1 MKIALI
7 AMSGIRA
14 ENPELM
20 KLGLKL
26 PGIFERAK
34 TLFAMS
40 SLSLLTLAG
49 MVPDDVEIEYREY
62 REFPSHQP
70 PECDLAAI
78 TSFTAQIEDAYRLAD
93 LYRARGTKVVLG
105 GLHVTS
111 LPKEAAQH
119 ADAVAAG
126 EGEVLWPRIL
136 SDVRRGC
143 LQPRYERSRN
153 SRFNFSDSPMPR
165 YDLLDPENYNRFPV
179 QTSRGC
185 PFKCNFCASSILL
198 TSYYTHKPVDRV
210 VQEISEI
217 KRRWPSPFIEFADD
231 NTFADPHY
239 GRRLAEAVGGE
250 NVKWFAES
258 DVSVAQDEELLRLI
272 AQSGCRQILIGLESP
287 TASGLDGVEL
297 RSNWKYRKRDTYRAA
312 IEKIQS
318 HGISVNGC
326 FVLGLDGDTEE
337 IFDLIPRFVEET
349 GLYDVQVTVMTPFPG
364 TPLYRQLAAAGRLIE
379 PRNWRKC
386 TLFDVNFRPLNMS
399 PERFEQKFLELA
411 AELYSAEALKARHR
425 RIKEKL
431 RLPPPASGSKG
442 NLTSQETKNYQG
454 GVGGPRK

>member
-34 TLFAMS
+34 TLFAMP
-40 SLSLLTLAG
+40 SLSLLALAG

-62 REFPSHQP
+62 REFPSNQP

-105 GLHVTS
+105 GLHVSS
-111 LPKEAAQH
+111 LPKESAQH

-136 SDVRRGC
+136 KDFRRGC

-153 SRFNFSDSPMPR
+153 SKFNFSDSPMPR
-165 YDLLDPENYNRFPV
+165 YDLLDPEKYNRFPV

-198 TSYYTHKPVDRV
+198 TSFYTHKPVDRV
-210 VQEISEI
+210 VQEIREI
-217 KRRWPSPFIEFADD
+217 KHRWPSPFIEFADD

-258 DVSVAQDEELLRLI
+258 DISVAQDEELLWLI

-297 RSNWKYRKRDTYRAA
+297 RSNWKYRKRVTYRAA

-318 HGISVNGC
+318 HGISVNRC

-337 IFDLIPRFVEET
+337 IFDLIPRYVEET

-399 PERFEQKFLELA
+399 PERFEQKFRELA
-411 AELYSAEALKARHR
+411 AELYSAEALEARHR
-425 RIKEKL
+425 RFKEKL
-431 RLPPPASGSKG
+431 RRPSGVRINGESD
-442 NLTSQETKNYQG
+442 TTKKEEL
-454 GVGGPRK
+454 VGRSRVVE